1 MGGRVRVREERAVT
15 TAIYLRHSTS
25 RQDNESQ
32 LVRINEWIK
41 THGVGRPEWYSD
53 PAESSA
59 KTSRPQFDKMME
71 RVRSKKIK
79 RIVVYKLD
87 RIGRWDKGDWFRW
100 RLELD
105 KLGVELVSILDPLA
119 AKIENTADY
128 IYSLLRAEGDREWFV
143 NHSKRIRDG
152 LAARRARGERLGALP
167 KLSDERWNELMERRS
182 RGESVASLAKAF
194 GFNRTY
200 LARKLRELEQGSH
213 ARQTDG
219 SSAPRGAG
227 EGD

>member
-1 MGGRVRVREERAVT
+1 MT

-87 RIGRWDKGDWFRW
+87 RIGRWDPKDWLRW

-105 KLGVELVSILDPLA
+105 ALKVELVSILEPA
-119 AKIENTADY
+119 ASGFENIENQIVSLIRAKSDADW
-128 IYSLLRAEGDREWFV
+128 LH